1 MGWAQSLHYNEV
13 GMARPAGAG
22 PRWQVQ
28 HADAGGWYDD
38 KKIHIAA
45 PLVGTTV
52 AKDFKDGGLAAGR
65 VKKIEEGI
73 TYVTYDDGD
82 KEEFINNLE
91 EEMADL
97 KQAVFDGLPQL
108 QTPVK
113 QAGRPTEGRIAA
125 VSRGAKMP
133 RKHPL
138 VLTVKYSTGC
148 PDQKYSTS
156 LPKDMA
162 ELSKMVRGTAEYK
175 AKMQELK
182 KKKEKEKEKQKQKK
196 TKKAS
201 GGASGGSEVVEVL
214 QKKKKKV
221 VEVERKQLEI
231 LQKKAALWDEAKNL
245 YPAFTKPLICSI
257 SCSTAFLVSA

>member
-1 MGWAQSLHYNEV
+1 MHYSEV

-28 HADAGGWYDD
+28 HADTSGWYDD

-52 AKDFKDGGLAAGR
+52 AKEFKDGGLAAGR

-125 VSRGAKMP
+125 ASMGAKMP
-133 RKHPL
+133 QKRPL
-138 VLTVKYSTGC
+138 VLTVTYDDGIAPVMQKYSTGR
-148 PDQKYSTS
+148 
-156 LPKDMA
+156 PKDMA
-162 ELSKMVRGTAEYK
+162 ELSI
-175 AKMQELK
+175 
-182 KKKEKEKEKQKQKK
+182 
-196 TKKAS
+196 
-201 GGASGGSEVVEVL
+201 VVM
-214 QKKKKKV
+214 
-221 VEVERKQLEI
+221 
-231 LQKKAALWDEAKNL
+231 
-245 YPAFTKPLICSI
+245 I
-257 SCSTAFLVSA
+257 S